1 MGAGFIVAGTHSGCG
16 KTTISLGLMACLRKK
31 GYVVQAFK
39 AGPDFIDAG
48 LHRLVTGRPS
58 RNLDIWMCGDDFV
71 KNSFE
76 RHSSRADVSI
86 IEGVMGIFDGEDSTA
101 RLAQLLKVPV
111 VLVVDAFGMAE
122 TASAIVNGIVEK
134 ATRDFRDIKFKGVV
148 FNRVSSEAHLKRL
161 TKGLEIPCLGYLPKD
176 KRFSIP
182 SRHLGLVT
190 AEEKPITDEA
200 IDRLAE
206 LMAKHVNIG
215 EIVNNRATDQQT
227 SRPAGNYGKNL
238 FLKNYC
244 STALLRYCSTSR
256 RLAIARDR
264 AFSFYYED
272 NLDILRE
279 LGFELIEFSP
289 LNNRELPEDIDGLYI
304 GGGYPEE
311 YAEVLSHNKEL
322 INAIKKASLE
332 GIPIY
337 AECGGLIY
345 LSEGIEKNGS
355 FFPMT
360 GILPLR
366 IKMQNRPVLGYREVL
381 FRRSEVR
388 GQKSEIGNQK
398 SEVREVRS
406 QRSEVR
412 NQKSE
417 VGSQTTGI
425 RPPTS
430 DIRLQPS
437 AYLLRG
443 HEFRYSV
450 IDSPLSV
457 DGVRSRFKVHN
468 KDGEFIMD
476 EGFTIRNTTG
486 TYIHL
491 HGSLNPDAFRRLFT
505 EE

>member
-16 KTTISLGLMACLRKK
+16 KTTVSLGLMACLRKK

-58 RNLDIWMCGDDFV
+58 RNLDIWMCGEDFV
-71 KNSFE
+71 KSSFE
-76 RHSSRADVSI
+76 RHSSRADISI

-101 RLAQLLKVPV
+101 RLAQFLKVPV

-122 TASAIVNGIVEK
+122 TAGAIVNGIVER

-148 FNRVSSEAHLKRL
+148 FNRVCSEAHLKRL

-190 AEEKPITDEA
+190 AEEKPITDSA

-206 LMAKHVNIG
+206 LMTKYVNIG
-215 EIVNNRATDQQT
+215 EIANNRATEQQT
-227 SRPAGNYGKNL
+227 SRPAETEQQSSRAADQQDIEEEIIP
-238 FLKNYC
+238 LKNYC
-244 STALLRYCSTSR
+244 STALLRYCSTLR

-279 LGFELIEFSP
+279 SGFELIEFSP

-311 YAEVLSHNKEL
+311 YAETLSYNKEL

-345 LSEGIEKNGS
+345 LSEGIEKNRS

-360 GILPLR
+360 GILPFR
-366 IKMQNRPVLGYREVL
+366 IKMQNRPVLGYREVRL
-381 FRRSEVR
+381 LNSPLPPLTLR
-388 GQKSEIGNQK
+388 G
-398 SEVREVRS
+398 
-406 QRSEVR
+406 
-412 NQKSE
+412 
-417 VGSQTTGI
+417 GI
-425 RPPTS
+425 KGGV
-430 DIRLQPS
+430 
-437 AYLLRG
+437 LLRG
-443 HEFRYSV
+443 HEFHYSV
-450 IDSPLSV
+450 IDGLS
-457 DGVRSRFKVHN
+457 DGKKDCVRSRFKVHN
-468 KDGEFIMD
+468 RDGEFIMD

-491 HGSLNPDAFRRLFT
+491 HGAWNPDAFKRLFT

>member
-1 MGAGFIVAGTHSGCG
+1 MGVGFIVAGTHSGCG
-16 KTTISLGLMACLRKK
+16 KTTVSLGLMSCLRKR
-31 GYVVQAFK
+31 GYIVQAFK

-58 RNLDIWMCGDDFV
+58 RNLDIWMCGEDFV
-71 KNSFE
+71 KSSFLRNSTD
-76 RHSSRADVSI
+76 ADISI

-101 RLAQLLKVPV
+101 RLAQVLKVPV
-111 VLVVDAFGMAE
+111 VLVVDAFGIAE
-122 TASAIVNGIVEK
+122 TAGAIVNGIVEK
-134 ATRDFRDIKFKGVV
+134 AARDFDIKFKGVV
-148 FNRVSSEAHLKRL
+148 FNRVCSEAHLKRL
-161 TKGLEIPCLGYLPKD
+161 IKGLEIPCLGYLPKD

-200 IDRLAE
+200 IERLGDV
-206 LMAKHVNIG
+206 MAKHVNIC
-215 EIVNNRATDQQT
+215 EIVNNRLQATGYRIQDIKKKSITCCLSPDSQPIAFSFQ
-227 SRPAGNYGKNL
+227 PKY
-238 FLKNYC
+238 
-244 STALLRYCSTSR
+244 

-289 LNNRELPEDIDGLYI
+289 LNDRELPEDIDALYI

-311 YAEVLSHNKEL
+311 YAETLSGNRGL
-322 INAIKKASLE
+322 INAIKKASLG

-345 LSEGIEKNGS
+345 LSEGIERNGR
-355 FFPMT
+355 FFPMA

-366 IKMQNRPVLGYREVL
+366 IKMQNRPVLGYREVIQM
-381 FRRSEVR
+381 SD
-388 GQKSEIGNQK
+388 
-398 SEVREVRS
+398 
-406 QRSEVR
+406 
-412 NQKSE
+412 
-417 VGSQTTGI
+417 VGSQMSEFKEKNSFKSDF
-425 RPPTS
+425 RSLTS
-430 DIRLQPS
+430 DLCSDLR
-437 AYLLRG
+437 LRG
-443 HEFRYSV
+443 HEFHYSV
-450 IDSPLSV
+450 INGFPVDSI
-457 DGVRSRFKVHN
+457 RSRFKVYN
-468 KDGEFIMD
+468 REGEFIMN

-491 HGSLNPDAFRRLFT
+491 HGALNPDAFGGLFR

>member
-1 MGAGFIVAGTHSGCG
+1 MGAGLIVAGTHSGCG
-16 KTTISLGLMACLRKK
+16 KTTVSLGLMACLRKK

-58 RNLDIWMCGDDFV
+58 RNLDIWMCGEDFV
-71 KNSFE
+71 KSSFE
-76 RHSSRADVSI
+76 RHSSRADISI

-101 RLAQLLKVPV
+101 RLAQFLKVPV

-122 TASAIVNGIVEK
+122 TAGAIVNGIVER

-148 FNRVSSEAHLKRL
+148 FNRVCSEAHLKRL
-161 TKGLEIPCLGYLPKD
+161 IKGLEIPCLGYLPKD

-206 LMAKHVNIG
+206 LMTKYVNIG
-215 EIVNNRATDQQT
+215 EIVNNGATVRRCDGATEIRATV
-227 SRPAGNYGKNL
+227 RPYDGATVFYKEEI
-238 FLKNYC
+238 FPQYDC
-244 STALLRYCSTSR
+244 RSAALSLCRTILR

-279 LGFELIEFSP
+279 SGFELIEFSP
-289 LNNRELPEDIDGLYI
+289 LNDRELPEGIDGLYI

-311 YAEVLSHNKEL
+311 YAETLSYNKEL

-360 GILPLR
+360 GILPFR
-366 IKMQNRPVLGYREVL
+366 IKMQNRPVLGYREVIQM
-381 FRRSEVR
+381 SD
-388 GQKSEIGNQK
+388 I
-398 SEVREVRS
+398 
-406 QRSEVR
+406 
-412 NQKSE
+412 
-417 VGSQTTGI
+417 GSQMSESKEKYSFK
-425 RPPTS
+425 S
-430 DIRLQPS
+430 DIRPQTSDLCS
-437 AYLLRG
+437 DLRLRG
-443 HEFRYSV
+443 HEFHYSV
-450 IDSPLSV
+450 IDGKK
-457 DGVRSRFKVHN
+457 DCVRSRFKVHN
-468 KDGEFIMD
+468 RDGEFIMD

-491 HGSLNPDAFRRLFT
+491 HGAWNPDAFKRLFT

>member
-1 MGAGFIVAGTHSGCG
+1 MGVGFIVAGTHSGCG
-16 KTTISLGLMACLRKK
+16 KTTVSLGLMACLRKK

-58 RNLDIWMCGDDFV
+58 RNLDIWMCGEDFV
-71 KNSFE
+71 KSSFE
-76 RHSSRADVSI
+76 RHGGRADISI
-86 IEGVMGIFDGEDSTA
+86 VEGVMGIFDGEDSTA
-101 RLAQLLKVPV
+101 RLAEVLKVPI

-122 TASAIVNGIVEK
+122 TAGAIVNGIVER

-148 FNRVSSEAHLKRL
+148 FNRVCSEAHLKRL
-161 TKGLEIPCLGYLPKD
+161 IKGLEIPCLGYLPKD

-206 LMAKHVNIG
+206 LMEKYVNIG
-215 EIVNNRATDQQT
+215 EIVT
-227 SRPAGNYGKNL
+227 SHQPFFTEKFQPSASCDEVTVSL
-238 FLKNYC
+238 QPV
-244 STALLRYCSTSR
+244 S

-272 NLDILRE
+272 NLDILTE

-289 LNNRELPEDIDGLYI
+289 LTDRELPEDIDALYI

-311 YAEVLSHNKEL
+311 YAETLSYNKEL
-322 INAIKKASLE
+322 INAIKKASFE

-345 LSEGIEKNGS
+345 LSEGIKKNGR

-366 IKMQNRPVLGYREVL
+366 IKMQNRPVLGYREV
-381 FRRSEVR
+381 
-388 GQKSEIGNQK
+388 I
-398 SEVREVRS
+398 
-406 QRSEVR
+406 
-412 NQKSE
+412 QKSE
-417 VGSQTTGI
+417 VGGQMSESKEKYSFKSDF
-425 RPPTS
+425 RSLTS
-430 DIRLQPS
+430 DLCSDLR
-437 AYLLRG
+437 LRG
-443 HEFRYSV
+443 HEFHYSV
-450 IDSPLSV
+450 IDGSLSELLLSPLI
-457 DGVRSRFKVHN
+457 DGKKDCVRSRFKVHN
-468 KDGEFIMD
+468 RDGEFIMD

-491 HGSLNPDAFRRLFT
+491 HGALNPDTFRRLFT

>member
-1 MGAGFIVAGTHSGCG
+1 MGAGLIVAGTHSGCG
-16 KTTISLGLMACLRKK
+16 KTTVSLGLMACLRKK

-58 RNLDIWMCGDDFV
+58 RNLDIWMCGEDFV
-71 KNSFE
+71 KSSFE
-76 RHSSRADVSI
+76 RHSSKADISI

-101 RLAQLLKVPV
+101 RLAQFLKVPV

-122 TASAIVNGIVEK
+122 TAGAIVNGIVER

-148 FNRVSSEAHLKRL
+148 FNRVCSEAHLKRL
-161 TKGLEIPCLGYLPKD
+161 IKGLEIPCLGYLPKD

-190 AEEKPITDEA
+190 VEEKPITDEA

-206 LMAKHVNIG
+206 LMTKYVNIG
-215 EIVNNRATDQQT
+215 EIVNNNSPLPPLT
-227 SRPAGNYGKNL
+227 
-238 FLKNYC
+238 
-244 STALLRYCSTSR
+244 LRGGMKGGVIR

-279 LGFELIEFSP
+279 SGFELIEFSP
-289 LNNRELPEDIDGLYI
+289 LNDRELPEDIDGLYI

-311 YAEVLSHNKEL
+311 YAETLSYNKEL

-360 GILPLR
+360 GILPFR
-366 IKMQNRPVLGYREVL
+366 IKMQNRPVLGYREVIQM
-381 FRRSEVR
+381 SD
-388 GQKSEIGNQK
+388 I
-398 SEVREVRS
+398 
-406 QRSEVR
+406 
-412 NQKSE
+412 
-417 VGSQTTGI
+417 GSQMSESKEKYSFK
-425 RPPTS
+425 S
-430 DIRLQPS
+430 DIRPQTSDLCS
-437 AYLLRG
+437 DLRLRG
-443 HEFRYSV
+443 HEFHYSV
-450 IDSPLSV
+450 ID
-457 DGVRSRFKVHN
+457 GKKNCVRSRFKVHN
-468 KDGEFIMD
+468 RDGEFIMD

-491 HGSLNPDAFRRLFT
+491 HGAWNPDAFKKLFT

>member
-1 MGAGFIVAGTHSGCG
+1 MPILNFILDRYGIKQMGAGFIVAGTHSGCG
-16 KTTISLGLMACLRKK
+16 KTTVSLGLMACLRKK

-58 RNLDIWMCGDDFV
+58 RNLDIWMCGEDFV
-71 KNSFE
+71 KSSFE
-76 RHSSRADVSI
+76 RHSSRADISI

-101 RLAQLLKVPV
+101 RLAQFLKVPV

-122 TASAIVNGIVEK
+122 TAGAIVNGIVER
-134 ATRDFRDIKFKGVV
+134 ATRDFKDIKFKGVV
-148 FNRVSSEAHLKRL
+148 FNRVCSEAHLKRL
-161 TKGLEIPCLGYLPKD
+161 IKGLEIPCLGYLPKD

-190 AEEKPITDEA
+190 AEEKPITDSA

-206 LMAKHVNIG
+206 LMTKYVNIG
-215 EIVNNRATDQQT
+215 EIVNNNSPLPPLT
-227 SRPAGNYGKNL
+227 
-238 FLKNYC
+238 
-244 STALLRYCSTSR
+244 LRGGMKGGVIR
-256 RLAIARDR
+256 RLAIARDK

-279 LGFELIEFSP
+279 SGFELIEFSP
-289 LNNRELPEDIDGLYI
+289 LNDRELPEDIDGLYI

-311 YAEVLSHNKEL
+311 YAETLSYNKEL

-366 IKMQNRPVLGYREVL
+366 IKMQNRPVLGYREVIQM
-381 FRRSEVR
+381 SD
-388 GQKSEIGNQK
+388 I
-398 SEVREVRS
+398 
-406 QRSEVR
+406 
-412 NQKSE
+412 
-417 VGSQTTGI
+417 GSQMSESKEKYSFK
-425 RPPTS
+425 S
-430 DIRLQPS
+430 DIRPLTS
-437 AYLLRG
+437 DFCLRG
-443 HEFRYSV
+443 HEFHYSV
-450 IDSPLSV
+450 IDGKK
-457 DGVRSRFKVHN
+457 DCVRSRFKVHN
-468 KDGEFIMD
+468 RDGEFIMD

-491 HGSLNPDAFRRLFT
+491 HGAWNPDAFKRLFT